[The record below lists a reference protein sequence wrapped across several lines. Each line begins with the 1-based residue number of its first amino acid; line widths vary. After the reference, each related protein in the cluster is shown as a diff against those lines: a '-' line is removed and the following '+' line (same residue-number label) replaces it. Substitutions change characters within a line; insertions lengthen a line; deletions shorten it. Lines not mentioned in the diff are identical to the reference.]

1 MVVDREGHVVRHNR
15 SAARL
20 FGDTALSP
28 GVDLIAVLAGEDE
41 LPAHAEVF
49 DRVAKGQPWTGVLEV
64 RGATGMRL
72 EAEVDCVPVLREGAP
87 VGLLWLFAA
96 AGTTQAEE
104 RLGRLTRV
112 TAALAAASDLDDVTA
127 VMTRHAADAL
137 GAIVSSLALREG
149 DHLVLLGLE
158 GGVSGS
164 PEHWQRWA
172 VNDATPAGDVVSS
185 GEPLLLTG
193 RDAIRERYPALEHTA
208 VGERTLLV
216 LPLRVAG
223 EVTGVFTLSFPGRR
237 VLDPLENEY
246 LNLLVDAG
254 AQAAARIRAQEDRA
268 EQAARSRFLADVSA
282 QLADSLDYGS
292 TLRTV
297 ARMAVPEFADWS
309 AIDIVEDERLH
320 RIAVEHVDPKRLHL
334 ARDIEERYPSDR
346 DSGSGPWAV
355 VRSGESFLIEEVSD
369 EMLVEAAR
377 DETHLALARSLELTS
392 MLLVPLLARGR
403 LLGVFTLATA
413 ESRRRLTS
421 SDVKFAEDLARR
433 AAVAID
439 NAQLHSQ
446 TLRMAAELQ
455 QAVFPPLPTDVPGWS
470 ITGHYRPS
478 GRTDVGG
485 DFYDVCP
492 LSDGRVAFF
501 VGDVM
506 GRGVAAAA
514 AMAQVRSA
522 LRAYLAIDPAPD
534 RVLTHMDGYFTTHH
548 LDQLVTLTYGVASA
562 DRSTLQLANAGHPPS
577 VALRVDGVQLLHA
590 ADDPP
595 IGMGQHRTVRT
606 VSLAPGDGVLLY
618 TDGLIERRD
627 EDIDDGIA
635 RLVAALRQGPGL
647 AEERLEDLVDDIRDP
662 TRDDDVAALVLRRL
676 PDAAARPA

>member
-15 SAARL
+15 AAARL
-20 FGDTALSP
+20 FGDTALSA
-28 GVDLIAVLAGEDE
+28 GADLIDVLAGEE
-41 LPAHAEVF
+41 TVPAHREVF
-49 DRVAKGQPWTGVLEV
+49 DRVAAGQPWTGVLDV
-64 RGATGMRL
+64 RGATGMAL
-72 EAEVDCVPVLREGAP
+72 EAEVDCVPVMREGEP

-112 TAALAAASDLDDVTA
+112 TAELAAASGLDDVTA

-137 GAIVSSLALREG
+137 GATVSSLALREG
-149 DHLVLLGLE
+149 DHLVLLGMQ
-158 GGVSGS
+158 GGAAGA
-164 PEHWQRWA
+164 PDRWRRWP
-172 VNDATPAGDVVSS
+172 VTDPTPAGDVVTN

-193 RDAIRERYPALEHTA
+193 RDMIAERYPTLELA
-208 VGERTLLV
+208 AAGERTMLV

-223 EVTGVFTLSFPGRR
+223 EVTGVFSLSFPGRR
-237 VLDPLENEY
+237 ELDPLENEY

-254 AQAAARIRAQEDRA
+254 AQATARIRAQETA
-268 EQAARSRFLADVSA
+268 AVQAARSRFLADVSE
-282 QLADSLDYGS
+282 QLASSLDYGS

-309 AIDIVEDERLH
+309 AIDIVEDDRLH
-320 RIAVEHVDPKRLHL
+320 RIAVEHVDPERLHL

-346 DSGSGPWAV
+346 EAGAGPWAV
-355 VRSGESFLIEEVSD
+355 VRSGESFLLEDIPD

-377 DETHLALARSLELTS
+377 DETHLELARSLELTS

-413 ESRRRLTS
+413 ESHRRLTA
-421 SDVKFAEDLARR
+421 SDVDFAEDLARR

-455 QAVFPPLPTDVPGWS
+455 QAVFPPLPTDVPGWT

-492 LSDGRVAFF
+492 LGDGRVAFF

-522 LRAYLAIDPAPD
+522 LRAYLAIDPSPD
-534 RVLTHMDGYFTTHH
+534 VVLTHMDGYFSTHH

-562 DRSTLQLANAGHPPS
+562 DRSTLQLANAGHPPA
-577 VALRVDGVQLLHA
+577 VALRARGAELLHA

-595 IGMGQHRTVRT
+595 IGLGQHRTVRT
-606 VSLAPGDGVLLY
+606 VSLAPGDAVLLY
-618 TDGLIERRD
+618 TDGLVERRD
-627 EDIDDGIA
+627 EDIDTGIA
-635 RLVAALRQGPGL
+635 RLVRVLGEGPGF
-647 AEERLEDLVDDIRDP
+647 AEKRLGDLVDEIRDP
-662 TRDDDVAALVLRRL
+662 TRDDDVAALVLRRAAE
-676 PDAAARPA
+676 AAARPA

>member
-1 MVVDREGHVVRHNR
+1 MVVDRQGRVVRHNR
-15 SAARL
+15 SASRL
-20 FGDTALSP
+20 FGDSALAS
-28 GVDLIAVLAGEDE
+28 GSDLIAVLAGNDE
-41 LPAHAEVF
+41 VAAHREVF
-49 DRVAKGQPWTGVLEV
+49 DRVATGQPWTGVLEV
-64 RGATGMRL
+64 RGATGMPL
-72 EAEVDCVPVLREGAP
+72 ETEVDCVPVMREGEP
-87 VGLLWLFAA
+87 VGILWLFAA

-112 TAALAAASDLDDVTA
+112 TAELAAASRLEDVTA

-137 GAIVSSLALREG
+137 GATVSSLALREG
-149 DHLVLLGLE
+149 DHLVLLGMQ
-158 GGVSGS
+158 GGLAGA
-164 PEHWQRWA
+164 PERWHRWP
-172 VNDATPAGDVVSS
+172 VDGTTPAGDVVTS
-185 GEPLLLTG
+185 GEPLLLVG
-193 RDAIRERYPALEHTA
+193 CDAIHKRYPGLEVA
-208 VGERTLLV
+208 APGERTMLV

-223 EVTGVFTLSFPGRR
+223 AVTGVFTLSFPGRR
-237 VLDPLENEY
+237 ELDPLENEY

-254 AQAAARIRAQEDRA
+254 AQATERIRAQEEAA
-268 EQAARSRFLADVSA
+268 EGAARTRFLADA
-282 QLADSLDYGS
+282 ATQLASSLDYGS

-309 AIDIVEDERLH
+309 AIDIVEDDRLH
-320 RIAVEHVDPKRLHL
+320 RIAVEHVDPERLHL
-334 ARDIEERYPSDR
+334 ARDIEERYPSER
-346 DSGSGPWAV
+346 DGDGGAWAV
-355 VRSGESFLIEEVSD
+355 VRSGQSVLIEDISD

-377 DETHLALARSLELTS
+377 DETHLELARSLELTS

-413 ESRRRLTS
+413 ESKRRLTTD
-421 SDVKFAEDLARR
+421 DVAFAEDLARR

-455 QAVFPPLPTDVPGWS
+455 QAVFPPLPADVPGWT

-492 LSDGRVAFF
+492 LGDGRVAFF

-522 LRAYLAIDPAPD
+522 LRAYLAIDPAPAS
-534 RVLTHMDGYFTTHH
+534 VLTHMDGYFTTHH

-562 DRSTLQLANAGHPPS
+562 DHSTLELANAGHPPA
-577 VALRVDGVQLLHA
+577 VALRATGVELLHA

-606 VSLAPGDGVLLY
+606 VTLGPGDAVLLY
-618 TDGLIERRD
+618 TDGLVERRD
-627 EDIDDGIA
+627 EDIDTGIA
-635 RLVAALRQGPGL
+635 RLVDTLGTGPGL
-647 AEERLEDLVDDIRDP
+647 AEQRLAELVDEIRDP
-662 TRDDDVAALVLRRL
+662 TRDDDVAALVLRRVAG
-676 PDAAARPA
+676 AAARPA